1 MGENRGVGVSLN
13 LARGKTAWPSKSLP
27 KGKQM
32 WVSFKDSS
40 GVQCQMNLEHVTV
53 CTSRQTQ
60 ISLRVIGFNDPFVID
75 DAGEIKK
82 VKDAMDTMN
91 KIKLQPLT

>member
-1 MGENRGVGVSLN
+1 
-13 LARGKTAWPSKSLP
+13 
-27 KGKQM
+27 M

-40 GVQCQMNLEHVTV
+40 GVQCQMNLDHVTV

-60 ISLRVIGFNDPFVID
+60 MSLRVIGFNDPFVID

-82 VKDAMDTMN
+82 VQEAINTMN
-91 KIKLQPLT
+91 RIKSLPLT

>member
-1 MGENRGVGVSLN
+1 
-13 LARGKTAWPSKSLP
+13 
-27 KGKQM
+27 
-32 WVSFKDSS
+32 
-40 GVQCQMNLEHVTV
+40 MNLEHVTV

-91 KIKLQPLT
+91 KLKLLPLT